1 MRSMHQR
8 HRTRQRKPS
17 KGVASLGT
25 HEKHARSCSTC
36 CTEQCQE
43 THKPLTW
50 SATSQWLPLQ
60 ATRARGQIIK
70 ELEKFFLDNNID
82 ALLGPPLFLA
92 YDGNL
97 VGLPQI
103 VVPTS
108 FVPVKGTE
116 GPRKDPRTMGI
127 YAPIYQDN
135 KVRSQAVLAATV
147 CTA

>member
-1 MRSMHQR
+1 M
-8 HRTRQRKPS
+8 
-17 KGVASLGT
+17 
-25 HEKHARSCSTC
+25 
-36 CTEQCQE
+36 
-43 THKPLTW
+43 
-50 SATSQWLPLQ
+50 SQWLALQ

-70 ELEKFFLDNNID
+70 ELENFFLDNNID

-135 KVRSQAVLAATV
+135 KVRSQAVLAATA